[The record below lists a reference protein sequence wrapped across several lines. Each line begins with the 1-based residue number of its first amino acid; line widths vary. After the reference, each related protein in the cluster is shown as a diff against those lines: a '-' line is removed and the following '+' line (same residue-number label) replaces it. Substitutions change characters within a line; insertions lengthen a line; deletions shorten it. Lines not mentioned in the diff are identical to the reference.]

1 MIKNIILVT
10 ARIYKQLWGDKRFL
24 ALAVFVPLFI
34 IYLFKVFIQEIP
46 LAMFTD
52 PHKFYVLI
60 TAFIIHFTSYVLCL
74 IVIVRERREG
84 TLIRMAV
91 TNYSR
96 VEIVAGYVIGY
107 AGLATLQAIL
117 ILLEVDYFFNLNYGT
132 VIMLKLFGIL
142 WTLSIISISLGIIIS
157 NLAKTEAQIFPL
169 IPLFALP
176 TIFLSGLIVQ
186 IERIS
191 WLVRWISYFL
201 PLTYALRALEIIIP
215 GVNMT
220 QNDDLISKAGE
231 LNVLFV
237 YGLALLA
244 ICVLTLKEYE

>member
-1 MIKNIILVT
+1 MIKKIFFVT
-10 ARIYKQLWGDKRFL
+10 ARIYKQLLGDKRFL
-24 ALAVFVPLFI
+24 ALSIFVPLFI

-52 PHKFYVLI
+52 PNKFYVLM

-84 TLIRMAV
+84 TLSRMSV

-96 VEIVAGYVIGY
+96 VEIVIGYILGY
-107 AGLATLQAIL
+107 AGLATLQAVLIL
-117 ILLEVDYFFNLNYGT
+117 IEVNYFFSLNYGA

-169 IPLFALP
+169 IPLFVLP

-186 IERIS
+186 IEKIT
-191 WLVRWISYFL
+191 WLVRWISYIIPF
-201 PLTYALRALEIIIP
+201 TYAQRALETIIP
-215 GVNMT
+215 GTAMQ
-220 QNDDLISKAGE
+220 QNNDLIAKAGE
-231 LNVLFV
+231 LNVLFF
-237 YGLALLA
+237 YGFALLV
-244 ICVLTLKEYE
+244 ICVLTLREYE

>member
-1 MIKNIILVT
+1 MIKKILMVT
-10 ARIYKQLWGDKRFL
+10 ARIYNQLLGDKRFL
-24 ALAVFVPLFI
+24 ALAVFIPLFI

-46 LAMFTD
+46 LAMFTN
-52 PHKFYVLI
+52 PNKFYILI

-84 TLIRMAV
+84 TLTRMFV
-91 TNYSR
+91 INYSR
-96 VEIVAGYVIGY
+96 IEIVIGYILGY
-107 AGLATLQAIL
+107 AGLATLQAVL
-117 ILLEVDYFFNLNYGT
+117 ILLEVDYFFSLTYGT

-186 IERIS
+186 VERIT
-191 WLVRWISYFL
+191 WLVRWISYVL
-201 PLTYALRALEIIIP
+201 PFTYALRALETIIP
-215 GVNMT
+215 GAGMP
-220 QNDDLISKAGE
+220 QNNDLIAKTGE

-237 YGLALLA
+237 YGFALLA
-244 ICVLTLKEYE
+244 ICVLTLREYE

>member
-1 MIKNIILVT
+1 MLNNIILVT
-10 ARIYKQLWGDKRFL
+10 ERIYKQLWGDKRFL

-34 IYLFKVFIQEIP
+34 IYLFKVFIREIP

-52 PHKFYVLI
+52 PNKFYILM

-74 IVIVRERREG
+74 IVIVRERREN
-84 TLIRMAV
+84 TLTRMVV
-91 TNYSR
+91 TNYHR
-96 VEIVAGYVIGY
+96 TEIVAGYILGY
-107 AGLATLQAIL
+107 AGLATLQAVL
-117 ILLEVDYFFNLNYGT
+117 ILLEVDYFFSLNYGA

-142 WTLSIISISLGIIIS
+142 WALSIISISLGIIIS

-186 IERIS
+186 IERIT
-191 WLVRWISYFL
+191 WLVRWISYIL
-201 PLTYALRALEIIIP
+201 PFTYALRALEAIIP
-215 GVNMT
+215 GAGGK
-220 QNDDLISKAGE
+220 QDLISKVGE
-231 LNVLFV
+231 LNVLFI
-237 YGLALLA
+237 YGLLLLI